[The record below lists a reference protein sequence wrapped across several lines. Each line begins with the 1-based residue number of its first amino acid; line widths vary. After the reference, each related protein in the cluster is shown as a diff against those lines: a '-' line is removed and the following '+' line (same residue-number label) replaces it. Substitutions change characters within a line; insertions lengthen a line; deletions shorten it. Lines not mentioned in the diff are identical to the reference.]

1 MSISD
6 KMLMEYTIQG
16 FPDWKVE
23 VRKAFPE
30 EVAIEVR
37 SEGGLR
43 CEGVETGVA
52 YIKATGE
59 RV

>member
-1 MSISD
+1 
-6 KMLMEYTIQG
+6 MLMEYTIQG